1 MNEKRRMG
9 TLKDY
14 KRNSGV
20 LGALHI
26 GQKIHNDARLL
37 FKNTQ
42 SWLLNVHLIKPHFAR
57 QLMMQQQERP
67 DLTNYGFMHFAVF

>member
-42 SWLLNVHLIKPHFAR
+42 SL
-57 QLMMQQQERP
+57 
-67 DLTNYGFMHFAVF
+67 YGS

>member
-20 LGALHI
+20 LGALYI
-26 GQKIHNDARLL
+26 GQQKIHNDARQL

-42 SWLLNVHLIKPHFAR
+42 SL
-57 QLMMQQQERP
+57 
-67 DLTNYGFMHFAVF
+67 YGS